1 MKTRFI
7 GTAAG
12 CILIT
17 IILYFCNASV
27 FHLLIAG
34 IMVICMYTATPGTIT
49 HAAFVTCF
57 ALTMTTLAMGQ
68 TAAVFLRMAYVFAS
82 VLFVLVVNR
91 FFFPTSLGSQF
102 RYNLQM
108 LFHMH
113 HMYLRILED
122 ALRNPPDYWRIC
134 DAQLQYHMVHGQI
147 KQDLPKAAGAQE
159 DDYLRILAITWRM
172 ASEIQQMIIHIRHR
186 KRDAES
192 CRILERYISYTDYV
206 LNLIQEMLHLKK
218 ENEEYQWSEISALY
232 QRRTRTVEA
241 DERVCA
247 QPVRAVRPRPEN
259 MPRISRLTAVQTSR
273 SFTAPAACLRRFSSI
288 AA

>member
-1 MKTRFI
+1 
-7 GTAAG
+7 
-12 CILIT
+12 
-17 IILYFCNASV
+17 
-27 FHLLIAG
+27 
-34 IMVICMYTATPGTIT
+34 MVICMYTATPGTIT

-218 ENEEYQWSEISALY
+218 EKKMKNINGVKY
-232 QRRTRTVEA
+232 QRYIK
-241 DERVCA
+241 DE
-247 QPVRAVRPRPEN
+247 PEL
-259 MPRISRLTAVQTSR
+259 SRLMNEY
-273 SFTAPAACLRRFSSI
+273 APPSS
-288 AA
+288 